1 MINKLQLQSI
11 IDKYYLGLNES
22 VKWVIKDK
30 KVSIDFMTPTKDV
43 IGNVVCD
50 NFSMED
56 GTFSVKSDVWS
67 LGVLF
72 WEITTYC
79 EMPYAAMVCLRIK

>member
-1 MINKLQLQSI
+1 MISKLQLQSI

-30 KVSIDFMTPTKDV
+30 KISINFMTPTKDV
-43 IGNVVCD
+43 IGKVTSD

-56 GTFSVKSDVWS
+56 GNLAIYDTKKITKFSVN
-67 LGVLF
+67 
-72 WEITTYC
+72 
-79 EMPYAAMVCLRIK
+79 M